1 MNELITKIKVPAH
14 TGYAQLTLLKP
25 HNPPKVDGYGLLIEG
40 ICSLASRDLLGD
52 DYDEKTDAMDFFRSR
67 WFEWLTNLDGEMI
80 IQKLLATG
88 RSL

>member
-1 MNELITKIKVPAH
+1 MTELITKIKVPAQ

-52 DYDEKTDAMDFFRSR
+52 DYDERTDAMDFFRSR

-80 IQKLLATG
+80 IQKLLAN
-88 RSL
+88 

>member
-1 MNELITKIKVPAH
+1 MTELITKIKVPAH

-52 DYDEKTDAMDFFRSR
+52 DYDERTDAMDFFRSR

-80 IQKLLATG
+80 IEKLLAN
-88 RSL
+88 

>member
-52 DYDEKTDAMDFFRSR
+52 DYDERTDAMDFFRSR

-80 IQKLLATG
+80 IQKLLAN
-88 RSL
+88 